1 MNKPLLTIG
10 ISLALSVPL
19 IAQAGPKENFDDVY
33 SKAQSVHQDAGTFQW
48 TVTADRLKAA
58 ESAADS
64 GDYEKAESMAREGL
78 KLAEESVAQRER
90 QQQEG
95 AWRKV
100 AIGN

>member
-10 ISLALSVPL
+10 ISLAFSVPL
-19 IAQAGPKENFDDVY
+19 TAQAGPKEDFNDVY
-33 SKAQSVHQDAGTFQW
+33 SKAQSTHKDAGTFQW

-78 KLAEESVAQRER
+78 KLAEESVAQREQ
-90 QQQEG
+90 QQQEEG
-95 AWRKV
+95 WRKV